1 MRDKLKGILIAAVAI
16 VALSIGGATI
26 AGAQGGGSTSGA
38 EAADQPDATGG
49 AEGRDD
55 DAGEKGEADDGG
67 EKGEADDG
75 GEKGEGRDDGD
86 EKGEADEQITGPTGK
101 RASAAAR
108 EATGG
113 GRVTEVQAADEGD
126 GGYEVKVKRSDGSFV
141 EVAVDPDFTVV
152 SVEEDDD

>member
-16 VALSIGGATI
+16 VALSIGGAAI

-55 DAGEKGEADDGG
+55 DG
-67 EKGEADDG
+67 
-75 GEKGEGRDDGD
+75 

-113 GRVTEVQAADEGD
+113 GRVTEVEAADEGD
-126 GGYEVKVKRSDGSFV
+126 SGYEVKVERSDGSFV

>member
-16 VALSIGGATI
+16 VALSIGGAAI

-55 DAGEKGEADDGG
+55 DT
-67 EKGEADDG
+67 
-75 GEKGEGRDDGD
+75 GEKGEGRDDDG

-113 GRVTEVQAADEGD
+113 GRVTEVEAADEGD
-126 GGYEVKVKRSDGSFV
+126 SGYEVKVERSDGSFV